1 MTDNVNFAMYALKTA
16 AAALAAG
23 CAQAYPI
30 KVNVPERGYVSLQI
44 LDSNGQVVGG
54 AISPEPL
61 EKGARTVDWDMRD
74 AIDGGRLGA
83 GEYSY
88 RAVWVPDHT
97 LIYRG
102 CFYPTPLPDGQ
113 TPWHNARSGG
123 GGWLADHFA
132 PKSIVRVGD
141 FMYITAMCEAAH
153 GLIKCD
159 KDLNKLWGTRHWVFN
174 TPYTSAAEGD
184 IYYGF
189 KNGVKKVD
197 SRTDQ
202 LGGVKTKAK
211 GQSFAVIGDR
221 AYFSDGDAVN
231 VWDFSEKAGAET
243 EKPLDTI
250 PVPKAGQIRKMPN
263 GKLLLW
269 SDKDVVRLDPETKT
283 LKTVLK
289 DAAENPG
296 GLAVREDGVF
306 AVGDC
311 GKHVVTIYGR
321 DLKPIRTLGKGGR
334 RPVGPWDEDTLEDP
348 FGIEFGPDGRLWI
361 CEQSQQPKRV
371 GVWNIDTGHCEK
383 SVVGPTSYGGGGTLD
398 PDDADRAF
406 WGYLELVKRDDGKY
420 HSSVR
425 ARKAA
430 ARGAACRRTRSARA
444 GSSGLPTSRM

>member
-97 LIYRG
+97 LTYRG

-189 KNGVKKVD
+189 KNGKGNCYVMAAMFCEMAKL
-197 SRTDQ
+197 
-202 LGGVKTKAK
+202 LGYDAHQISGRVPLKAGGYGPHSWVEVTFEGTTYVCDPDFTEETKRNGYMITY
-211 GQSFAVIGDR
+211 GQSGTWV
-221 AYFSDGDAVN
+221 Y
-231 VWDFSEKAGAET
+231 
-243 EKPLDTI
+243 
-250 PVPKAGQIRKMPN
+250 Q
-263 GKLLLW
+263 
-269 SDKDVVRLDPETKT
+269 KD
-283 LKTVLK
+283 
-289 DAAENPG
+289 
-296 GLAVREDGVF
+296 
-306 AVGDC
+306 
-311 GKHVVTIYGR
+311 
-321 DLKPIRTLGKGGR
+321 
-334 RPVGPWDEDTLEDP
+334 
-348 FGIEFGPDGRLWI
+348 
-361 CEQSQQPKRV
+361 
-371 GVWNIDTGHCEK
+371 
-383 SVVGPTSYGGGGTLD
+383 SVMS
-398 PDDADRAF
+398 
-406 WGYLELVKRDDGKY
+406 
-420 HSSVR
+420 
-425 ARKAA
+425 
-430 ARGAACRRTRSARA
+430 
-444 GSSGLPTSRM
+444 